1 VIFATPFQVNAVVP
15 LGLAAGS
22 WPLRLTSAF
31 GSSEAPVEVRETAP
45 AVFRLSESQAA
56 VTNQDGSL
64 NAPNNPAARGQVVVL
79 YGTGFGAVDAAQGAL
94 RRTVSAV
101 TVRGGGVDLPV
112 VYAGLTPGS
121 IGLYQLNVQLP
132 ADMPPGLFQALEI
145 RQGGVTA
152 NPVVIA
158 IR

>member
-1 VIFATPFQVNAVVP
+1 VNAVVP
-15 LGLAAGS
+15 LALQPGS

-31 GSSEAPVEVRETAP
+31 GVAEVQVEVRDATP

-56 VTNQDGSL
+56 VTNQNGSL
-64 NAPNNPAARGQVVVL
+64 NAPNNPAPRGQVVVI
-79 YGTGFGAVDAAQGAL
+79 YGTGFGAVEEAAAGV
-94 RRTVSAV
+94 RRTVQPV
-101 TVRGGGVDLPV
+101 TVRGAGVDLPV
-112 VYAGLTPGS
+112 VYSGLTPGY